1 MIKPTSGAITHNGED
16 IFTSLTSWRKKIGS
30 VSQNIFLLDSTI
42 EKNITF
48 NLNNEAVNTKKLNKA
63 IKVSQLES
71 KIKSLPLGLRTKVGN
86 NGIKLS
92 GGERQ
97 RLAISRILYQDPEI
111 IFLDEST
118 NSLDFK
124 TEKLILDGIKE
135 NFKDKT
141 IIMIAHRQN
150 LVEYC
155 DKVWNLESGTLNE
168 N

>member
-71 KIKSLPLGLRTKVGN
+71 KIKSLPL
-86 NGIKLS
+86 
-92 GGERQ
+92 
-97 RLAISRILYQDPEI
+97 D
-111 IFLDEST
+111 
-118 NSLDFK
+118 
-124 TEKLILDGIKE
+124 
-135 NFKDKT
+135 
-141 IIMIAHRQN
+141 
-150 LVEYC
+150 
-155 DKVWNLESGTLNE
+155 LELK
-168 N
+168 